1 MLDPTTL
8 FPCLALSPSAL
19 PPPLQVA
26 FRVSGGKP
34 IALLQ
39 VKVEPR
45 PHVVDQ
51 TFRFFHPELTFLK
64 KAFRLPPWHTLP
76 GDPQGSARRRG
87 SIQRA
92 SSHRQ
97 GWFLCVFKDCS

>member
-1 MLDPTTL
+1 M
-8 FPCLALSPSAL
+8 
-19 PPPLQVA
+19 
-26 FRVSGGKP
+26 SGGKP

-76 GDPQGSARRRG
+76 GDPQGSARRWG
-87 SIQRA
+87 GIQRA

-97 GWFLCVFKDCS
+97 GWFLCIFKDCSCCGLGLPCLLSIHLLALILYSLEPV